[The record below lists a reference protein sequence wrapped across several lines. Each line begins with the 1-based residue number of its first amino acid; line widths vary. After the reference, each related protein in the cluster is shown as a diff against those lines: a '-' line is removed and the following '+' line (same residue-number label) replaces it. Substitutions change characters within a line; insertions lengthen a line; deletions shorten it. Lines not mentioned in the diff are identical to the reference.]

1 MARFLEKDWMT
12 VGIAGFNNHL
22 KVSRSV
28 TLRQMATVILVV
40 SSWYISGDQRSGV
53 GQDGPRR
60 QSQGGLLHLLRVE
73 AFGGPFCKA
82 GLRASEQGGHE
93 VCGKDLRPRRGHVA
107 PGVSG
112 LEREDP
118 QEQAWLGETRVW
130 GTAGPEW
137 GTGVSGTDRHPQQ
150 QCGPGGLRNPWGRG
164 GTGKTEGPPPWGAGP
179 APSGPPALRPYL
191 RPARAGGCR
200 PGPGP
205 AAARRRL
212 PWGRGRDRPA
222 PRRPRPAAPG
232 PPAAGA
238 GLRAWSVRGEPAVST
253 QRAECWQQRHVPGRR
268 GEEKREEPA
277 GRPGPG
283 RGSKGAH
290 PGPRVHPQNPR
301 LEPQCS
307 ERVTA
312 SPRSA
317 KLLVKTKN

>member
-1 MARFLEKDWMT
+1 MT
-12 VGIAGFNNHL
+12 IGIAGFNNHL
-22 KVSRSV
+22 KVGRSV
-28 TLRQMATVILVV
+28 TLRQMVTVILVV
-40 SSWYISGDQRSGV
+40 SSWYISGNQRSGV
-53 GQDGPRR
+53 GQDGSCR

-82 GLRASEQGGHE
+82 RLKASEQGGHE
-93 VCGKDLRPRRGHVA
+93 VWGKDLRPRRGHVA
-107 PGVSG
+107 PGISV
-112 LEREDP
+112 LERGDP
-118 QEQAWLGETRVW
+118 QEQAWLGETRVQ

-164 GTGKTEGPPPWGAGP
+164 GTRKTEGPRPWGAGP

-238 GLRAWSVRGEPAVST
+238 GLRAWE
-253 QRAECWQQRHVPGRR
+253 RAGGAGGQHVACRLF
-268 GEEKREEPA
+268 A
-277 GRPGPG
+277 AAARP
-283 RGSKGAH
+283 H
-290 PGPRVHPQNPR
+290 P
-301 LEPQCS
+301 
-307 ERVTA
+307 
-312 SPRSA
+312 PRSEA
-317 KLLVKTKN
+317 